1 MTRSWFDQ
9 KVSFQIQAF
18 WFWFFLENIVT
29 VHFHSVFTCVFALEK
44 KKKLRAEGAAFFFFF
59 LFCLFVLFCK
69 IHLGQER

>member
-44 KKKLRAEGAAFFFFF
+44 KKN
-59 LFCLFVLFCK
+59 
-69 IHLGQER
+69 